1 MGEGWG
7 EGLRTLEHAISIA
20 TPARR
25 FHLLPS
31 SATGDAYRLVTA
43 RALRGLAD
51 GFVSVMLASY
61 LHGRG
66 FTPFETGAIVTGTL
80 LGSAFLTLLV
90 GLAGHRVSRRTL
102 LFASAGLMLATGAGF
117 ALVTNFWVILGVAVV
132 GTMNPSGGD
141 VSVFLPTE
149 QSLLSEAAA
158 PLDRTALF
166 ARYNLGGIFAGALGS
181 LGVALPVAAAT
192 LGGWP
197 LVEVQRLSFLAYA
210 LVGALHL
217 GVYAGVQPDGSVEV
231 PRKAAPLRESRS
243 IVLRLSALFA
253 LDSFGSGFFV
263 QTLLTLWLFQRFD
276 LSIGTTGTI
285 FFVAGLLSAASQLG
299 SPWLATRIGLIN
311 TMVFTHLPA
320 NVFLML
326 AALMPT
332 APLAVAC
339 LLVRT
344 FFSAMDVPARQ
355 SYTMAVVPPEE
366 RAAAASVTN
375 VPRSL
380 ASAIAPLIAGA
391 MLSASPG
398 AAGPLLLGGAI
409 KIVYDLLL
417 LWQFRAHPPPEE
429 RAPAAS

>member
-1 MGEGWG
+1 M
-7 EGLRTLEHAISIA
+7 L
-20 TPARR
+20 
-25 FHLLPS
+25 
-31 SATGDAYRLVTA
+31 A

-61 LHGRG
+61 LAGRG
-66 FTPFETGAIVTGTL
+66 FSPFEIGAIVTGTL

-90 GLAGHRVSRRTL
+90 GLAGHRLSRRTL

-117 ALVTNFWVILGVAVV
+117 AIATNFWVILAVAVV

-149 QSLLSEAAA
+149 QSLLSEAAEA
-158 PLDRTALF
+158 RDRTALF
-166 ARYNLGGIFAGALGS
+166 AHYNLGGIFAGAIGS
-181 LGVALPVAAAT
+181 LGVAAPVVLAG

-197 LVEVQRLSFLAYA
+197 LVEVQRLSFLT
-210 LVGALHL
+210 
-217 GVYAGVQPDGSVEV
+217 YAGIAVALLAIYTGVLHDGTVEAH
-231 PRKAAPLRESRS
+231 RTAAPLRESRS

-276 LSIGTTGTI
+276 LSISTAGTI

-299 SPWLATRIGLIN
+299 SPWLARRIGLVN

-320 NVFLML
+320 QVFLIL
-326 AALMPT
+326 AALMPN

-339 LLVRT
+339 LLIRT

-380 ASAIAPLIAGA
+380 VSAVAPLIAGA
-391 MLSASPG
+391 MLTASPG
-398 AAGPLLLGGAI
+398 SGGPLLLGGAI

-429 RAPAAS
+429 RVAPAA